1 MNKPRQRTKSKIGG
15 ACLLILIS
23 ALSLPITGCVSP
35 GPLAIKQASY
45 PESKVDAPGLFV
57 ENCAVCHGQN
67 GCAHTFHGILV
78 GAQNL
83 TDADWQMETM
93 DEEIVHA
100 IQTGPGLM
108 PAFQEKLSQSE
119 IDALAKYV
127 RSFRQM
133 Q

>member
-1 MNKPRQRTKSKIGG
+1 MKNKIAV

-23 ALSLPITGCVSP
+23 AFPFLITGCASP
-35 GPLAIKQASY
+35 GPLAVKQATY
-45 PESKVDAPGLFV
+45 PEAKVDGPGLFV
-57 ENCAVCHGQN
+57 ENCAVCHGKN
-67 GCAHTFHGILV
+67 GRAHTFHGILV

-83 TDADWQMETM
+83 TKAKWQADTS
-93 DEEIVHA
+93 DEEILHA
-100 IQTGPGLM
+100 IKTGPSVM
-108 PAFQEKLSQSE
+108 PAFGKKLSPSE

>member
-1 MNKPRQRTKSKIGG
+1 MEKANRSMKSKI
-15 ACLLILIS
+15 AASCLLILIP
-23 ALSLPITGCVSP
+23 ALSLVITGCVSP
-35 GPLAIKQASY
+35 GPLAVKEASH
-45 PESKVDAPGLFV
+45 PADQVDAHGLFV

-67 GCAHTFHGILV
+67 GRAHTFHGILV

-83 TDADWQMETM
+83 TDADWQRETM

-100 IQTGPGLM
+100 IQTGPSVM
-108 PAFQEKLSQSE
+108 PAFEKKLSSSE

-127 RSFRQM
+127 RTFRQG